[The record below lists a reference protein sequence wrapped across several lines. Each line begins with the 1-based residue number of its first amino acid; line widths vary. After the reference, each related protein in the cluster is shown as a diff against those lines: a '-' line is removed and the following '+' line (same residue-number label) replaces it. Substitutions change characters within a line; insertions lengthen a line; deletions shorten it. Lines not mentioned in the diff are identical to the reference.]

1 MKHARLRSRRG
12 ERAGVRRSADAGG
25 GAGGARARARRG
37 GGGGE
42 DFGRIDRR
50 LRGVANLVHAE
61 VRATV
66 EKLGGLCRSAAGRRA
81 TWVGGGADAMEPKS
95 PIGMTEA
102 GQAKLMELTE
112 QMELTEDFS
121 Q

>member
-1 MKHARLRSRRG
+1 M
-12 ERAGVRRSADAGG
+12 
-25 GAGGARARARRG
+25 
-37 GGGGE
+37 
-42 DFGRIDRR
+42 
-50 LRGVANLVHAE
+50 
-61 VRATV
+61 

>member
-1 MKHARLRSRRG
+1 M
-12 ERAGVRRSADAGG
+12 RAV
-25 GAGGARARARRG
+25 
-37 GGGGE
+37 
-42 DFGRIDRR
+42 
-50 LRGVANLVHAE
+50 AE
-61 VRATV
+61 VEARILGASTV
-66 EKLGGLCRSAAGRRA
+66 VCAAWRILSTPRCERRWRSSAACELCRSAAGRRA